1 MRDQQLTSCLSFMLW
16 QREELKSRRK
26 FIPAIQFFRLASLNG
41 DSYKTGELKMIY
53 QQFGRRFGR
62 NSCQSRGQTRGIIS
76 ILVALVLSVGFSP
89 AYSNPQ
95 NLNARLA
102 SAAPDLNPV
111 ALAHAVAAMTCA
123 LNHGAEPAQRLA
135 VIDFSLA
142 SSKQRFW
149 LFDLETQTLIMR
161 ELVAHGQGSG
171 GNYAREFSNIE
182 GSHQSSIGLFR
193 TQESYFGQHGYSLR
207 MDGLE
212 EGINDQA
219 RRRAIVIHGAD
230 YVDESWVARQGR
242 IGRSH
247 GCPALPQHAIRTV
260 VDNLKDGQ
268 FLFAYYP
275 DDEWKQVSTFLNC
288 AGDQSPRL
296 IAAGR

>member
-1 MRDQQLTSCLSFMLW
+1 
-16 QREELKSRRK
+16 
-26 FIPAIQFFRLASLNG
+26 
-41 DSYKTGELKMIY
+41 MIY
-53 QQFGRRFGR
+53 QQFG
-62 NSCQSRGQTRGIIS
+62 QTRGMIS
-76 ILVALVLSVGFSP
+76 ILCALVLSLGFSP

-102 SAAPDLNPV
+102 SAAPDLSPV
-111 ALAHAVAAMTCA
+111 ALQHAVAAMTCA
-123 LNHGAEPAQRLA
+123 ISNGAQPAQRLA
-135 VIDFSLA
+135 VIDFSLP
-142 SSKQRFW
+142 SSEQRFW
-149 LFDLETQTLIMR
+149 LFDLETKSLIMR

-193 TQESYFGQHGYSLR
+193 TQESYYGQHGYSLR

-212 EGINDQA
+212 EGINDLA
-219 RRRAIVIHGAD
+219 RRRAIVIHAAD

-247 GCPALPQHAIRTV
+247 GCPAVPQHAIRTV

-275 DDEWKQVSTFLNC
+275 DEEWKQVSAFLNC
-288 AGDQSPRL
+288 AGGQSPAL
-296 IAAGR
+296 IASGR